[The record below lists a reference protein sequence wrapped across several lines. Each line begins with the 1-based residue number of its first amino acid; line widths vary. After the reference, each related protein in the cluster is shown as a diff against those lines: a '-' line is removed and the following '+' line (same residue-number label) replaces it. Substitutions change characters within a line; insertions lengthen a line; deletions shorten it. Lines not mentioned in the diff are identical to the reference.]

1 MLKVKNILLTGAGGK
16 IGLAVLPELVKA
28 GYSVRALEY
37 DDGLRVERKDNVEVV
52 NGDLRDPSLAKR
64 LVEDM
69 DVVIHLAN
77 VKENKELFLDANI
90 KGTFYLLDA
99 CKESAQL
106 KQYIQAGSD
115 ARAGIYYYPQP
126 IPIAEDHPHSGY
138 PGYYPLSKV
147 LEEVMCEQFRI
158 MYQTPITVLRFSWVH
173 AEDDILAHLTLAEPN
188 LGVPVWKDW
197 AVSAEQKT
205 YFHNGEDA
213 VACLVHPDG
222 SAGKRQIVGMKDVVQ
237 SIMLSVGNPTA
248 VGEAFNVSGPAPF
261 AYDVAAD
268 YVAKKLDLPVVKF
281 EVNEFNDFCIDMS
294 KSRSVLGLNPQCDIF
309 RIVDDAIAFRK
320 AGGKRTNCLYP
331 G

>member
-1 MLKVKNILLTGAGGK
+1 MKVSNILLTGAGGK
-16 IGLAVLPELVKA
+16 IGRAVLPELVKA

-37 DDGLRVERKDNVEVV
+37 SDGLQVEHLDHVEVV
-52 NGDLRDPSLAKR
+52 TGDLRDASLAKQ

-69 DVVIHLAN
+69 DAVIHLAN
-77 VKENKELFLDANI
+77 VKENRELFLDANI

-99 CKESAQL
+99 CKECGHI

-126 IPIAEDHPHSGY
+126 IPIDENHRHSGY

-147 LEEVMCEQFRI
+147 LEETMCEQFRI

-173 AEDDILAHLTLAEPN
+173 AEDDILAHVTLGEPR

-197 AVSAEQKT
+197 AVSPEQKA
-205 YFHNGEDA
+205 YFENGDDA

-222 SAGKRQIVGMKDVVQ
+222 SAGKRHIVGLGDVVQ

-248 VGEAFNVSGPAPF
+248 IGEAFNVSGPSPF
-261 AYDVAAD
+261 SYDVLAD
-268 YVAKKLDLPVVKF
+268 YVAKKLDLPVVRF
-281 EVNEFNDFCIDMS
+281 EVSEFNDFCIDMS
-294 KSRSVLGLNPQCDIF
+294 KSRSVLGLNPQYDIF
-309 RIVDDAIAFRK
+309 RIVDEAMDFRE
-320 AGGKRTNCLYP
+320 AGGKRSACLYP